1 MMAFFDEGPL
11 PDWSEIRRLIGKDL
25 PWDLIKQWGHEDESW
40 LDDYIRKLGFGKSLE
55 KTGAVAG
62 ARPEAIVT
70 ASPQMEARKEK
81 KRVVATIKPPPG
93 TDRSAV
99 RLYATADRLRVSGL
113 PGDATASLKLPSLVL
128 PKTGRVAWKNGRWV
142 VVFRRKPPR
151 QGEVELFIGE

>member
-1 MMAFFDEGPL
+1 MSFFDEGPL
-11 PDWSEIRRLIGKDL
+11 PNWDAIRRLIGKDL
-25 PWDLIKQWGHEDESW
+25 PWDLIKQWEHPDDSW
-40 LDDYIRKLGFGKSLE
+40 LNDYIRKLGFGNSGGQ
-55 KTGAVAG
+55 TATAAG
-62 ARPEAIVT
+62 VRPEAAFT
-70 ASPQMEARKEK
+70 SSPQMEARKEQ